1 MVIPAYETLLQ
12 EVEDFFDYIKHMH
25 PDSTLGLFGQ
35 SMGGNL
41 VLNHHLRGYS
51 RPEFVIAG
59 SPMLRAVNQPET
71 VSLFFLRVL
80 SHLFPNHRLSGDVNP
95 PDLSRDPEMQRA
107 FQDDPLMQRG
117 VTLQM
122 GRVLI
127 DSGRWA
133 LESADRIAT
142 ATLLTH
148 GSDDGI
154 TCHKASIEFAER
166 SLGKATT
173 KIWPGGKHDLHHD
186 IVREDYFAS
195 LLDWIGTLEAR

>member
-1 MVIPAYETLLQ
+1 MAIPAYETLLQ
-12 EVEDFFDYIKHMH
+12 EVEDFFDYIKRMH
-25 PDSTLGLFGQ
+25 ADSTLGLFGQ

-41 VLNHHLRGYS
+41 VLNHQLRGYS
-51 RPEFVIAG
+51 RPAFVIAG
-59 SPMLRAVNQPET
+59 SPMLRAVNQPDA
-71 VSLFFLRVL
+71 VSMVFLRVL
-80 SHLFPNHRLSGDVNP
+80 SHLFPNYRLKGDVNP

-107 FQDDPLMQRG
+107 FQDDPLMQRQI
-117 VTLQM
+117 TLQL

-133 LESADRIAT
+133 IEYANRIPT

-154 TCHKASIEFAER
+154 TCHQASIEFAER
-166 SLGKATT
+166 SLGKATA

-195 LLDWIGTLEAR
+195 VLDWIRKMGAR